1 MMATQAASVP
11 VLPSPE
17 SIASTRVDEQLSIG
31 RVPVLDGIRG
41 IAILMVLLDHIQFAL
56 LGRFL
61 PGGQLG
67 QHGVTLFFVLSGFL
81 ITSKLLEGP
90 IDLRRFFLRRFFR
103 LMPVAW
109 TYLAAV
115 LLFDRLSG
123 AKFTSIAEVRS
134 CLFFYRNFFPGSSGA
149 ACHFWSLSLEEQ
161 FYLVWPVLLL
171 LAGVRRCRWI
181 AIAGAASCAL
191 YRWLNWS
198 HYDNAAVN
206 IQSQVRADALL
217 VGCLLA
223 MLLANPGVRSA
234 VARWSK
240 LWAFPAA
247 IVVAFCIA
255 RYHFLPPLYESV
267 CLAGL
272 IAATLTSPQS
282 ALARPLSSR
291 TLVYLGTISYSIYV
305 WQEFFMAQPT
315 PPNFASTLLLIVGI
329 PVCALSSYYLIER
342 PCRNLGHRLTA
353 GHIEAGDASAS
364 ALPGIESS
372 CAVAE

>member
-1 MMATQAASVP
+1 MATFAAAPASSVP
-11 VLPSPE
+11 VL
-17 SIASTRVDEQLSIG
+17 STGSG
-31 RVPVLDGIRG
+31 RVSTTVDKRRSEQRIPVLDGIRG
-41 IAILMVLLDHIQFAL
+41 IAILMVLIDHTQFAL

-90 IDLRRFFLRRFFR
+90 IDLRRFFLRRLFR

-123 AKFTSIAEVRS
+123 AMLTSLAEVRS
-134 CLFFYRNFFPGSSGA
+134 CLFFYRNFFSPGSGGA

-171 LAGVRRCRWI
+171 LAGIRRCRWI
-181 AIAGAASCAL
+181 ALAGAAACAL

-198 HYDNAAVN
+198 HYDNSLVN

-217 VGCLLA
+217 LGCLLA
-223 MLLANPGVRSA
+223 MLLAYPGVRSA

-247 IVVAFCIA
+247 VVVAFCIA

-272 IAATLTSPQS
+272 IAAALASPRS
-282 ALARPLSSR
+282 AVARPLCSR
-291 TLVYLGTISYSIYV
+291 MLVYVGTISYSIYV
-305 WQEFFMAQPT
+305 SQEFFMAQPT
-315 PPNFASTLLLIVGI
+315 PPTLASTLLLILGI

-342 PCRNLGHRLTA
+342 PCQRLGHRLTA
-353 GHIEAGDASAS
+353 PRPLLHNH
-364 ALPGIESS
+364 
-372 CAVAE
+372 